1 MSYAADQHR
10 LLYERDDLMT
20 ALRQYIIAVTAA
32 AMICGIIK
40 STSKENNASATILRL
55 IAGIFMTV
63 TVLSP
68 VVRLDLRGLPDLGED
83 FMEQAMAAVAL
94 GEEVTA
100 DEINTIITEQTQAYI
115 LDKAESF
122 GARLEVEV
130 QIARDG
136 TYRPKAVTLRGSVS
150 PYAKSRLQQIIE
162 EDLQISKEDQQ
173 WIG

>member
-1 MSYAADQHR
+1 MEQAK
-10 LLYERDDLMT
+10 
-20 ALRQYIIAVTAA
+20 AA
-32 AMICGIIK
+32 AM
-40 STSKENNASATILRL
+40 
-55 IAGIFMTV
+55 
-63 TVLSP
+63 
-68 VVRLDLRGLPDLGED
+68 
-83 FMEQAMAAVAL
+83 L
-94 GEEVTA
+94 GEEVSA
-100 DEINTIITEQTQAYI
+100 DEINTIITEQTLAYI